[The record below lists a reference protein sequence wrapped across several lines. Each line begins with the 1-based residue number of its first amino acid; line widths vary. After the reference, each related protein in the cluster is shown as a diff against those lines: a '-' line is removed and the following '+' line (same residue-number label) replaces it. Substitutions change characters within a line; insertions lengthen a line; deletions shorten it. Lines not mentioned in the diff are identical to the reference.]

1 MKTIKLT
8 FVTDAGKSFPVSM
21 NYADPELTGTEGVAK
36 VQAAVAAVI
45 AQQPYEA
52 TIASCEKAELI
63 ERTSTEIALA

>member
-45 AQQPYEA
+45 ALKRPSLPAKRQ
-52 TIASCEKAELI
+52 S
-63 ERTSTEIALA
+63 